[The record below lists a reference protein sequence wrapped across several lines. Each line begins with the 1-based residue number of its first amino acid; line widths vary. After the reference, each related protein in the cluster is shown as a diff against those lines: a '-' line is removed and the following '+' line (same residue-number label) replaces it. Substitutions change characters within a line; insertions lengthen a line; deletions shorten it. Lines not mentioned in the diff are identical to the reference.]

1 MRVDGDLGTPFSTCA
16 HLIFWSG
23 VHTGAFRTR
32 PKTLTMRDAPRATS
46 VEGPARCYRWL
57 CDIRP
62 MSQSYCRTP
71 EHCVAAIANCLLT
84 TPTPPPILRKR
95 VPLRVRSMLRD
106 LGATSL
112 YYITEIKVCAG
123 TPADL
128 CFPIGNPPILNSG
141 LHLLRLLYRK
151 LSKFQF

>member
-23 VHTGAFRTR
+23 ARRTR
-32 PKTLTMRDAPRATS
+32 LKTLTMRDAPRATS

-57 CDIRP
+57 CAIRP
-62 MSQSYCRTP
+62 MSQSYFRTP

-95 VPLRVRSMLRD
+95 APLRVRSMLRH

-128 CFPIGNPPILNSG
+128 CFPIGNPPQ
-141 LHLLRLLYRK
+141 LRPPHHPRLDSPFDMYV
-151 LSKFQF
+151 